1 MNGDVVR
8 GFPHRFSMF
17 HGTSSSVPG
26 ATFSLVPA
34 HLHLASA
41 RDGDVPT
48 EAAPTTVVLVE
59 GHAVLRRTLRCLLDV
74 EGDVAVVAEASDLAT
89 GAQDV
94 RAQVPQVLVVD
105 LGRPTDTTIET
116 IEAIEQLRAQVPR
129 TEIVVL
135 TMQESPLCAL
145 QTLDAGALGF
155 VLKDRADCEL
165 LDAIRRA
172 ARGEEFV
179 SARVAAGLDALRRA
193 VDGDNLSPREVEIV
207 RLIALGHTSAEIAAK
222 LHRSRRTV
230 ETHRA
235 RIFSKLGLKTRAEL
249 VQFALRRHLLWGG

>member
-1 MNGDVVR
+1 M
-8 GFPHRFSMF
+8 
-17 HGTSSSVPG
+17 
-26 ATFSLVPA
+26 PA
-34 HLHLASA
+34 HLHLAFA
-41 RDGDVPT
+41 PDGDVPK
-48 EAAPTTVVLVE
+48 EVAPTTVVLVE
-59 GHAVLRRTLRCLLDV
+59 EHAVLRRTLRGLLDV
-74 EGDVAVVAEASDLAT
+74 EGDIAVVAEAPDLAT
-89 GAQDV
+89 GAQTV
-94 RAQVPQVLVVD
+94 RARVPQVLVVD
-105 LGRPTDTTIET
+105 LGRPTDVTIET
-116 IEAIEQLRAQVPR
+116 IEQLRAQVPG

-135 TMQESPLCAL
+135 TMQESPLCAV

-155 VLKDRADCEL
+155 VLKDRADSEL
-165 LDAIRRA
+165 LEAIRRA

-235 RIFSKLGLKTRAEL
+235 RIFSKLGLTTRAEL
-249 VQFALRRHLLWGG
+249 VQFALRRHLLRGG